1 MSYNEDEETFEATDH
16 FDVDG
21 SSLVE
26 EVAYDSESQELL
38 VYFRSGSGYVYND
51 VPANVFHDFR
61 DSFSKGQ
68 FYNNWVKRK
77 YGPGREVFWSWVK
90 RKYGPG
96 REVFWSTEVVEKPA
110 SNVTDVAKAEKFLDS
125 RSTFSIN
132 TVRQSIGQPTSAN
145 ATSATFSLTVS
156 PVDEFTYPHEVFY
169 EVNGVVYSTTVDA
182 GKGVFDG
189 INQVVERLEALGLP
203 FEIKE
208 VHVIVNE

>member
-77 YGPGREVFWSWVK
+77 YGPGREVFWD
-90 RKYGPG
+90 
-96 REVFWSTEVVEKPA
+96 TEVVEKPA
-110 SNVTDVAKAEKFLDS
+110 SNVTDVTKAEEFLNS